1 MEMARHVPQFS
12 PSYYSHCL
20 CPSRFPQGRNLL
32 RDLLFVCH
40 VVNWGLMLFQMAG
53 FALHKKYGSQFMK
66 ILDVISRCFLPAL
79 KEQGNKMQAEAAN
92 NLQNYLN
99 DKIYLEEPEGQYL
112 VQQLLSKELFM

>member
-1 MEMARHVPQFS
+1 MFLNSLPATTATACALHAFLKVGICLETS
-12 PSYYSHCL
+12 CL
-20 CPSRFPQGRNLL
+20 CAMCLIG
-32 RDLLFVCH
+32 V
-40 VVNWGLMLFQMAG
+40 LMLFQMAG